1 MNLNGSCSRLVKDKT
16 LVVIAHRLST
26 IRSADK
32 IVVLTEEGVSEQGTH
47 AELLA
52 RPDGAYAR
60 LYRLAAE
67 S

>member
-1 MNLNGSCSRLVKDKT
+1 MQQSLERLAEGRTVLT
-16 LVVIAHRLST
+16 IAHRLST
-26 IRSADK
+26 IRNADK